1 MKFGLGVPAL
11 ILYKPVMH
19 PWEPD
24 ATPADI
30 VRVARRADERGL
42 EWLVIPEHIVMPGEM
57 AEIMGPR
64 YPEGLSA
71 AAFLAGATTRVRM
84 LTYILVLPYRNPV
97 MLAKQIATVDWFSG
111 GRMTLGLGA
120 GHLKREFEI
129 LGVPFER
136 RGKLTDEYL
145 RAMKELW
152 TADEP
157 SFQGEHV
164 RFENV
169 VFEPRPVQK
178 PHPPL
183 LIGGNSRPAM
193 RRAAALGDGWLP
205 WLIQLEQLPG
215 ALEYIREQ
223 PGFQERDRP
232 FEVVMPLARLN
243 VEDYSHR
250 ELGKTEGPRNREQMI
265 ARIGAMRG
273 AGVTGTLVGPGKKTR
288 SVEEYLEW
296 IDWFAEDVAPLFSE

>member
-24 ATPADI
+24 ATPQDI
-30 VRVARRADERGL
+30 VTVARKADERAF
-42 EWLVIPEHIVMPGEM
+42 EWLIIPEHIIMPGEM

-64 YPEGLSA
+64 YPEGLAA
-71 AAFLAGATTRVRM
+71 AAFLAGATSRVRM
-84 LTYILVLPYRNPV
+84 LTYILVLPYRNPL

-111 GRMTLGLGA
+111 GRMALGLGA
-120 GHLKREFEI
+120 GHLKREFDI

-136 RGKLTDEYL
+136 RGRLTDEYL

-152 TADEP
+152 TAEAP
-157 SFQGEHV
+157 AFEGEHF
-164 RFENV
+164 RFEDL
-169 VFEPRPVQK
+169 VFEPKPVQK

-183 LIGGNSRPAM
+183 LIGGNSKAAM

-205 WLIQLEQLPG
+205 WLVQLEQIPESL
-215 ALEYIREQ
+215 AYIKEQ
-223 PGFQERDRP
+223 PAFAQRERP

-250 ELGKTEGPRNREQMI
+250 ELGKTEGPRGRDEI
-265 ARIGAMRG
+265 IDRIGAMRD
-273 AGVTGTLVGPGKKTR
+273 AGVTGTLVGPAKKTR
-288 SVEEYLEW
+288 SVEEYVEW
-296 IDWFAEDVAPLFSE
+296 VDWFAEEVAPLFAD